1 MMIETKSSLL
11 RKELPEGKL
20 YLSHQPLVASRAR
33 LSLPDEITS
42 SVREWALSST
52 DWELWGSRELSSVFI
67 TDTRASCPVGPNM

>member
-1 MMIETKSSLL
+1 MGALCLPSDGETCKLGTVSFPLDWISMMIETKSSLL

-42 SVREWALSST
+42 SVRE
-52 DWELWGSRELSSVFI
+52 
-67 TDTRASCPVGPNM
+67 